1 MGSECSTK
9 PVNVNNYRYIGTL
22 AADIVIPD
30 YPTIVA
36 LMIMAM
42 IVEAWLADYRE

>member
-1 MGSECSTK
+1 
-9 PVNVNNYRYIGTL
+9 VNVNNYRYIGTL
-22 AADIVIPD
+22 AADIVIPE